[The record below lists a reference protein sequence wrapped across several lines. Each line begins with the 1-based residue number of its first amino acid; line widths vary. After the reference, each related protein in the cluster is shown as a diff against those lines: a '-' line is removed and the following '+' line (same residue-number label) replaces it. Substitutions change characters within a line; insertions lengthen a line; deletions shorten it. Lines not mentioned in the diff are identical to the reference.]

1 LGAAVFLL
9 RGRHC
14 PCHPNSLF
22 LGDKLE
28 KIKVYFKPIPKHEN
42 SVEILYRDVLVT
54 SFHCPF
60 CGTETIS
67 YVNRELEHNVCDH
80 LICAFAE
87 DIILTISDVFLE
99 RLKELVPT
107 VTLEQ
112 AFEQGHVSWP
122 DNDGSIIKVTTES
135 FCGIVPNALTIRTF
149 NTANGEEVTVSY
161 APIEVGATPP
171 KPKSPAPKVI
181 H

>member
-1 LGAAVFLL
+1 M
-9 RGRHC
+9 
-14 PCHPNSLF
+14 
-22 LGDKLE
+22 D
-28 KIKVYFKPIPKHEN
+28 FKPIPSHGN
-42 SVEILYRDVLVT
+42 SVDIRYEDIPDT

-67 YVNRELEHNVCDH
+67 YDNRELEHNPCEH
-80 LICAFAE
+80 LICACAE
-87 DIILTISDVFLE
+87 DAVLFVSDLFLQH
-99 RLKELVPT
+99 LQKLVPT

-112 AFEQGHVSWP
+112 ALEQGHVSWP
-122 DNDGSIIKVTTES
+122 DNDGSIINVSTES
-135 FCGIVPNALTIRTF
+135 FCKIVPNALTIRTF
-149 NTANGEEVTVSY
+149 NTGNGEEVTVSY